1 MKIAR
6 RVKKAFLNKQC
17 KEIIEW
23 KRDLIKKI
31 EDIKGAFHIR
41 MDTIKDKN
49 GKGITETEEIM
60 KRWPEYTELYKKALY
75 DPDNHNGV
83 VTHLKQ
89 DILECEV
96 KWAFRK
102 LYYQ

>member
-1 MKIAR
+1 
-6 RVKKAFLNKQC
+6 
-17 KEIIEW
+17 
-23 KRDLIKKI
+23 
-31 EDIKGAFHIR
+31 
-41 MDTIKDKN
+41 
-49 GKGITETEEIM
+49 M

-96 KWAFRK
+96 KWALGSIAMNKANGSDKIPAQLFKNPQR
-102 LYYQ
+102 